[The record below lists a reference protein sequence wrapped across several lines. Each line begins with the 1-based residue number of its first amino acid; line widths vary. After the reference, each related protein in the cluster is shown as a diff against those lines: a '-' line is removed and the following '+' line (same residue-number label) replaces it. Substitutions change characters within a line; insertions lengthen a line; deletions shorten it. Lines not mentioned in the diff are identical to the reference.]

1 MAGRTAALAVPPV
14 LLGLGVGAGA
24 SGDQA
29 QARALFAAMW
39 GSWHAAVPPGRGP
52 AWQPYPAALR
62 AWSFC
67 GIYRALVAGGPIED
81 AFRAELAAHAG
92 FLRRNLETDVGG
104 NHLIKNLKALA
115 GLAVF
120 FGDDALL
127 AWALRRLRR
136 QLAVQVLPDGGHYE
150 RAPAYHC
157 QVLGD
162 LIDIA
167 GLLRAAG
174 LRRAGRAG
182 RGDRARCAAGSAR
195 C

>member
-1 MAGRTAALAVPPV
+1 G
-14 LLGLGVGAGA
+14 
-24 SGDQA
+24 
-29 QARALFAAMW
+29 
-39 GSWHAAVPPGRGP
+39 
-52 AWQPYPAALR
+52 
-62 AWSFC
+62 SFC
-67 GIYRALVAGGPIED
+67 GVYAARVKDSGVEPD
-81 AFRAELAAHAG
+81 FRAELAAHAG

-120 FGDDALL
+120 FDDDALL
-127 AWALRRLRR
+127 ARTLGRLRR

-167 GLLRAAG
+167 GLLRSAGQEGPAEVPEAIAAM
-174 LRRAGRAG
+174 
-182 RGDRARCAAGSAR
+182 RGWLGTVLPPRGEVPLLNDGF
-195 C
+195 